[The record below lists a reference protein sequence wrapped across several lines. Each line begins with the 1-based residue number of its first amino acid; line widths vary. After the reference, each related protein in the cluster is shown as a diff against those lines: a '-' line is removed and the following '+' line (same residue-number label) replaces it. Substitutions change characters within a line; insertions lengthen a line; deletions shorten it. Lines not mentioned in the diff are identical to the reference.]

1 MSYTITRPNDYFKTE
16 NFCELLKSISTCL
29 AYPVWVFSTT
39 IDCAISL
46 QRYAGFFEFLLLSWR
61 NVKHLVTL
69 SLGLS
74 WHNEIIWLLLLK
86 NNIGCQYSIAKSS
99 SLCSGNKFC
108 TITQRR
114 CKVHC
119 MVPVTIRS
127 PIYLNYNAFT
137 SIYTQFQLYFLSDYI
152 NYACF
157 IWSPKEWICWS
168 CPRQWRNITWHKKTK
183 IGLIKL
189 PQIELSNDV

>member
-1 MSYTITRPNDYFKTE
+1 MIISK
-16 NFCELLKSISTCL
+16 LKIFVNCWRVSVPALHTQ
-29 AYPVWVFSTT
+29 YEFFSTT

-86 NNIGCQYSIAKSS
+86 NNIGCQYSIAKSPT
-99 SLCSGNKFC
+99 LCSGNKFC
-108 TITQRR
+108 TMTQLR

-119 MVPVTIRS
+119 MVPVMIRS

-152 NYACF
+152 YYACSF
-157 IWSPKEWICWS
+157 EALKSGFVEVVLVNDVTSHGIRKPK
-168 CPRQWRNITWHKKTK
+168 
-183 IGLIKL
+183 LV
-189 PQIELSNDV
+189 LSNSRKLSFPMMYSLPI